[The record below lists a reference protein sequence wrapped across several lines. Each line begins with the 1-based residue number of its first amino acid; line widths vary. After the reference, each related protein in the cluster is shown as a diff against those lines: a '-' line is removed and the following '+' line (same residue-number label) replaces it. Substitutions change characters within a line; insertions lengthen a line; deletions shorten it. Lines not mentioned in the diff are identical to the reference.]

1 MITSIFSKTRPLNYL
16 LLGVILL
23 VSSFLYFF
31 SNDLFSEGL
40 VSIGYFVLY
49 FLVIAFSIGLVDF
62 ISVKNSL
69 TKGNNYAV
77 ALFLIFILFFPKT
90 FQNGEILISNL
101 FLLLALR
108 RLISLKSL
116 IATKEK
122 IFDASFWIFL
132 ATLFHFWSIL
142 YIALV
147 FIAIILHASGDYR
160 NWIIPFVACFTVG
173 ILFSMVN
180 LMLDNQLLPHLLNQS
195 FFSFDFTYFES
206 IYQNIALALF
216 SSVALLFFI
225 NMIFTLQGKPL
236 NMKSSFKKLIFSFL
250 LGIAIYVFS
259 ANKNNSCLLFS
270 LAPLSIMGA
279 NFFEGIENNILKEVI
294 FDVLLLLGIVFFVV
308 SL

>member
-1 MITSIFSKTRPLNYL
+1 MITSIFNKTRPLNYL
-16 LLGVILL
+16 LLGVALL
-23 VSSFLYFF
+23 VTSFLYFF
-31 SNDLFSEGL
+31 FNQLFTEGPN
-40 VSIGYFVLY
+40 SIGYFVLY
-49 FLVIAFSIGLVDF
+49 LFVLGFSVALVDF
-62 ISVKNSL
+62 IAVKNSL

-77 ALFLIFILFFPKT
+77 ALFFIFILFFPKT
-90 FQNGEILISNL
+90 FENGEILISNL

-108 RLISLKSL
+108 RLISIKSL

-147 FIAIILHASGDYR
+147 FIAIILHAAGDYR
-160 NWIIPFVACFTVG
+160 NWIIPFIAFFTIGV
-173 ILFSMVN
+173 LFSMVN
-180 LMLDNQLLPHLLNQS
+180 LMMDNQLLPHLLNQS

-259 ANKNNSCLLFS
+259 ANKNNSCLIFS

-279 NFFEGIENNILKEVI
+279 NFFEGIENKILKEVV
-294 FDVLLLLGIVFFVV
+294 FDVLLLLGIVFFVA